1 MAMMPMMT
9 PVSPGGSESPNQ
21 MLPRVVKP
29 QSSQGEAV
37 SHGRPAKNKQL
48 KNLNNKFAALPVEE
62 VTTLM
67 IRGIPCSF
75 TQESLLA
82 LIDEAGLKG
91 KYNFF
96 YLPRDRNRSSNLG
109 YAFINFCDQQS
120 AELCTATF
128 EGVPLSPDR
137 SKKSLMISPADI
149 QGLPSLR
156 KHYNGTA
163 VSRGSHG
170 PMFFKVGGEKYHN
183 RKHAAS
189 EGFESRRRAH

>member
-1 MAMMPMMT
+1 MSPAGYPMTMMPMM
-9 PVSPGGSESPNQ
+9 PPMSPCVSESPNQ
-21 MLPRVVKP
+21 MHPHVVKP
-29 QSSQGEAV
+29 RSPKGEAAN
-37 SHGRPAKNKQL
+37 HAKPSKKHQL
-48 KNLNNKFAALPVEE
+48 KNLNKGAATLTEE
-62 VTTLM
+62 ITTLM
-67 IRGIPCSF
+67 IRGIPCSY
-75 TQESLLA
+75 TQEALLA
-82 LIDEAGLKG
+82 LMDDAGLKS

-156 KHYNGTA
+156 KHA
-163 VSRGSHG
+163 VS
-170 PMFFKVGGEKYHN
+170 
-183 RKHAAS
+183 
-189 EGFESRRRAH
+189 EGYEARRQAY